1 MHTSAGNVWAAN
13 GVGAVLAEK
22 GRLSEAADVLF
33 AVQVSSR
40 CKTWQATC
48 HRNSSARLDTLTF
61 LPFSVMSLCSLA
73 CACGRRYDTAA
84 CFTVASLAQD
94 NIAAADGLLP
104 APDVTLNVANV
115 RLAQQDYY
123 SAIQLY
129 QACLRRHHQNKDATV
144 LLYLA
149 RCGILIASHNA
160 PFPASSPVVHER
172 SDA

>member
-1 MHTSAGNVWAAN
+1 MHS
-13 GVGAVLAEK
+13 
-22 GRLSEAADVLF
+22 
-33 AVQVSSR
+33 
-40 CKTWQATC
+40 
-48 HRNSSARLDTLTF
+48 
-61 LPFSVMSLCSLA
+61 
-73 CACGRRYDTAA
+73 
-84 CFTVASLAQD
+84 QD

-149 RCGILIASHNA
+149 RCAGSSRLPFLPTCSHG
-160 PFPASSPVVHER
+160 PELVSQLL
-172 SDA
+172 

>member
-1 MHTSAGNVWAAN
+1 MVVFG
-13 GVGAVLAEK
+13 G
-22 GRLSEAADVLF
+22 AAD
-33 AVQVSSR
+33 
-40 CKTWQATC
+40 
-48 HRNSSARLDTLTF
+48 SACEH
-61 LPFSVMSLCSLA
+61 S
-73 CACGRRYDTAA
+73 
-84 CFTVASLAQD
+84 QD

-149 RCGILIASHNA
+149 RCAEIPTSSLITTWSNKT
-160 PFPASSPVVHER
+160 
-172 SDA
+172 

>member
-1 MHTSAGNVWAAN
+1 M
-13 GVGAVLAEK
+13 
-22 GRLSEAADVLF
+22 
-33 AVQVSSR
+33 
-40 CKTWQATC
+40 
-48 HRNSSARLDTLTF
+48 
-61 LPFSVMSLCSLA
+61 
-73 CACGRRYDTAA
+73 
-84 CFTVASLAQD
+84 QD

-149 RCGILIASHNA
+149 RYATLLESPHAMTWSQTPTPLWKHNMTATCLDLVQVTLLCRLTASI
-160 PFPASSPVVHER
+160 SR
-172 SDA
+172 L

>member
-1 MHTSAGNVWAAN
+1 MRS
-13 GVGAVLAEK
+13 
-22 GRLSEAADVLF
+22 
-33 AVQVSSR
+33 
-40 CKTWQATC
+40 
-48 HRNSSARLDTLTF
+48 
-61 LPFSVMSLCSLA
+61 
-73 CACGRRYDTAA
+73 
-84 CFTVASLAQD
+84 QD

-149 RCGILIASHNA
+149 RCAGPLKFSLITMC
-160 PFPASSPVVHER
+160 SSR
-172 SDA
+172 DQR